1 MQILTRNMRNLQASK
16 YRKLENSGFGLLE
29 AIISAMILAVAI
41 ATSVSVTNK
50 YQAVNYRSSLR
61 QAIAQS
67 VDEDLTEI
75 KLELESYLYQ
85 PRTKSLGA
93 CYASNT
99 NCQQSTVGVGKCNEM
114 AKMAQTSSSFLNSGI
129 VNLSNQT
136 HQIFKGLKT
145 KPNSDLRKI
154 VSIQKPDAPRQVGQ
168 TIQGIDKSI
177 VRIQYTLEGEFAKVL
192 FDSSAKKT
200 IASVDLSP
208 AAHGSCQYQ

>member
-1 MQILTRNMRNLQASK
+1 MQILTRNIRNLQASK

-99 NCQQSTVGVGKCNEM
+99 NCQKTVGVGKCKEM

-154 VSIQKPDAPRQVGQ
+154 VSIQKPDAPRQAGQ